1 VNPETLVRTVEDFL
15 VGSRNAVVMEDGA
28 VAFDLAQ
35 SKYSISGERNK
46 CVLHLWSSER
56 NVVRRVIEAEVK
68 NEVLRLEVQR
78 LGQARPS
85 KLEICRERDRRT
97 PTAKRAARLAYSRT
111 FQRML
116 EKKFRGYTVAK
127 LTTAMDLERSF
138 GPVYTR
144 GLLRQGQSAIAVLGV
159 NGEET
164 QASVDAALTFGILWL
179 DSCRQEQ
186 AGKVV
191 VEGLSLFVPPGTSAL
206 VRERMAHLHR
216 EAAKWRLYEF
226 DEPEDRLK
234 EIDVSDR
241 GNIATRLVHWTD
253 ERAVRERFAES
264 VAYVCSLMG
273 EVEIAIISAAEI
285 SFRCRGLEF
294 ARARLAQEHG
304 SFRSTTQIVF
314 GVGAEE
320 RVLSEENNALFVT
333 LLRSVGEVR
342 HAEGPRDHPLW
353 RLHPERWLESLVV
366 ENVGAVDE
374 RLDASRLYSQVPAF
388 SASDRAMI
396 DVLTVTR
403 EGRLAV
409 VELKADEDIHLP
421 LQGLDY
427 WSRVAWHQARGEF
440 QRFGYFP
447 GKEISSEEPLLF
459 LVSPAL
465 HVHPATDILLHY
477 ISPAVQW
484 TLVGIDERWRKEVKV
499 VFRKRVAR
507 DFRLT
512 IDD

>member
-1 VNPETLVRTVEDFL
+1 MSLEQKKLLTRPFHYPTPENGHSSQTNKYSPARILSVNPETLVRTVEDFL

-46 CVLHLWSSER
+46 CVLQLWSSER

-116 EKKFRGYTVAK
+116 ERKFRGYTVAK

-138 GPVYTR
+138 GPIYTR
-144 GLLRQGQSAIAVLGV
+144 GLLRQGQSGIAVLGV
-159 NGEET
+159 NREET

-206 VRERMAHLHR
+206 VRERIAHLHR

-253 ERAVRERFAES
+253 ER
-264 VAYVCSLMG
+264 G
-273 EVEIAIISAAEI
+273 SAGT
-285 SFRCRGLEF
+285 FC
-294 ARARLAQEHG
+294 
-304 SFRSTTQIVF
+304 
-314 GVGAEE
+314 
-320 RVLSEENNALFVT
+320 
-333 LLRSVGEVR
+333 
-342 HAEGPRDHPLW
+342 
-353 RLHPERWLESLVV
+353 
-366 ENVGAVDE
+366 
-374 RLDASRLYSQVPAF
+374 
-388 SASDRAMI
+388 
-396 DVLTVTR
+396 
-403 EGRLAV
+403 
-409 VELKADEDIHLP
+409 
-421 LQGLDY
+421 
-427 WSRVAWHQARGEF
+427 
-440 QRFGYFP
+440 
-447 GKEISSEEPLLF
+447 
-459 LVSPAL
+459 
-465 HVHPATDILLHY
+465 
-477 ISPAVQW
+477 
-484 TLVGIDERWRKEVKV
+484 
-499 VFRKRVAR
+499 
-507 DFRLT
+507 
-512 IDD
+512 